1 MADIIDYLNESELSE
16 YRVLTA
22 KEAIAAGGNPLMS
35 VDEGISAQL
44 EAWEFLRTIQSRYD
58 IDPNDSFDIRVYDG
72 AIVRAE

>member
-1 MADIIDYLNESELSE
+1 MTDIIDHLKEPELSE

-22 KEAIAAGGNPLMS
+22 KEAIAVGGNSLMS

-44 EAWEFLRTIQSRYD
+44 EAWEFLRIIQERYD